1 MKGRLGRNCGNGA
14 VGKFKRLEEI
24 GTMRLS
30 GILYFNERPN
40 LIQNTRSKIV
50 FQQSQNAPKVWATVV
65 HSQSPPG
72 CEPQLFGQSIALIIS
87 SGRRVRT
94 ISQPMVSWPNHTAT
108 ALPPQGLKRKQ
119 RYQAMAPP
127 QRRDALLR
135 DPRAHANAKICKQTP
150 TPTSEVRTPYSKS
163 YLGKTSVHTKSVS
176 RPRGC
181 RRQNAKTRKH
191 ENAKTPIEH
200 ENTKTR
206 KRQDWA
212 CAQKHFEHERSDTA
226 LGMCKVCTEAV
237 HSVALWT
244 RALSQLWAC
253 VKYVPKQSIPWHFA
267 HEHYHSSGHV
277 LSMYRSSPFRSTRKP
292 ENGENGK
299 TPGLKMW
306 KHKNAKTA
314 KTRKRRKRENVQSGK
329 AVLQKAK
336 KHYSQSN

>member
-24 GTMRLS
+24 GTMWLS

-108 ALPPQGLKRKQ
+108 ALPPQRLKRKQ

-163 YLGKTSVHTKSVS
+163 YLGKTSAHTKSVS

-181 RRQNAKTRKH
+181 RQQNVKTRNRVNARNMCKQDDWTCESTKMRKH
-191 ENAKTPIEH
+191 EN
-200 ENTKTR
+200 
-206 KRQDWA
+206 
-212 CAQKHFEHERSDTA
+212 
-226 LGMCKVCTEAV
+226 
-237 HSVALWT
+237 
-244 RALSQLWAC
+244 
-253 VKYVPKQSIPWHFA
+253 
-267 HEHYHSSGHV
+267 
-277 LSMYRSSPFRSTRKP
+277 
-292 ENGENGK
+292 
-299 TPGLKMW
+299 LKS
-306 KHKNAKTA
+306 A
-314 KTRKRRKRENVQSGK
+314 KTRKRHKKKMHENAEDVKAQQREKTNMRKRFSRFLVFSFWWLHLSGQV
-329 AVLQKAK
+329 AVLTCLAD
-336 KHYSQSN
+336 